1 MKKNNDA
8 LENAGGKEILCETE
22 QGADKPASDAPSV
35 GKFADA
41 ESLLKAYNQLESEFT
56 KRSQRLRELEREY
69 ADLKQEQSD
78 NRAESE
84 AVQDETGSAAEER
97 ASKDSVI
104 GEDGGIAIEVER
116 FLKANPEAG
125 LYADEIVKRANL
137 EGEPESGFLDRA
149 YVGVLKDMLRREKE
163 KITDEFILERALN
176 TKSVRDE
183 IIRGYL
189 AEIYSAKRECL
200 LTGSS
205 GESAI
210 APPIKPST
218 ISEAGKM
225 AVSVL
230 RKK

>member
-1 MKKNNDA
+1 
-8 LENAGGKEILCETE
+8 
-22 QGADKPASDAPSV
+22 
-35 GKFADA
+35 
-41 ESLLKAYNQLESEFT
+41 
-56 KRSQRLRELEREY
+56 
-69 ADLKQEQSD
+69 
-78 NRAESE
+78 
-84 AVQDETGSAAEER
+84 
-97 ASKDSVI
+97 
-104 GEDGGIAIEVER
+104 
-116 FLKANPEAG
+116 
-125 LYADEIVKRANL
+125 
-137 EGEPESGFLDRA
+137 
-149 YVGVLKDMLRREKE
+149 MLRREKE

-200 LTGSS
+200 LTGSN